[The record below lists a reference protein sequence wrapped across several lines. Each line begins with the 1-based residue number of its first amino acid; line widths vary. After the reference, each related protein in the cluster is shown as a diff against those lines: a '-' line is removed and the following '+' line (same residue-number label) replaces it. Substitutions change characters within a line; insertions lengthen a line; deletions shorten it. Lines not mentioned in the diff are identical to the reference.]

1 MSFLG
6 GKNRNCTVLTG
17 QQWDELE
24 SEGARGSRNE
34 MAFLL
39 CCRCSIFTSPK
50 FKSYSYTS
58 SSSSSSSSM
67 DSPPQGYRRNV
78 GICLINPSKKV
89 YYISLSLCSV
99 HGFLSVYVELTCKF
113 FFFIFF
119 FGLWQ
124 IFSASRLDIP
134 SAWQMPQVIFSFF
147 FGFILR
153 PCNFI
158 VFLN

>member
-1 MSFLG
+1 
-6 GKNRNCTVLTG
+6 
-17 QQWDELE
+17 
-24 SEGARGSRNE
+24 
-34 MAFLL
+34 MAILL
-39 CCRCSIFTSPK
+39 CCRFSIFTSPK
-50 FKSYSYTS
+50 FKSLPLPLSLHTQNPSTTKSNTLSYSYSYSYT
-58 SSSSSSSSM
+58 SSSSSSM

-134 SAWQMPQVIFSFF
+134 SAWQMPQVIFFFSF
-147 FGFILR
+147 L
-153 PCNFI
+153 
-158 VFLN
+158 VLY